1 MEIFKNRPF
10 SLFCALFMLSSTAG
24 FFLAGNIKL
33 IIAAVFTGAI
43 FVVIAFFAIRRSFSF
58 VPILLLSSLVF
69 GIVSS
74 YICFDIGYAEMRQH
88 DGDNKTVRAL
98 VTDTAYSSDYGTTYT
113 VRVASIDGVKV
124 EKLAH
129 LSCEYRGSLVP
140 GDLFEM
146 QASIGEPQD
155 DTFGYSHK
163 INMLADGITAV
174 ITSEEENFQIIER
187 NVVTPEIWFLDLNN
201 ELSVRLSRIIGGEE
215 GDLAAAVFLADRS
228 GVSEKTQLD
237 FSRCG
242 TSHLL
247 ALSGLHMA
255 IVAAIAE
262 FFLSTLRIKRSVR
275 CVLLI
280 LLLVFYLALIG
291 FALSAV
297 RSFIM
302 LAAVYLAYIL
312 RSHAESR
319 TSLFFAGFLILLISP
334 TAVCDIGFWMSFFA
348 TFGIIVFS
356 PFVSKLFSAKRTD
369 GTFKIKARRVLKY
382 LVSTIAVTVTANLSV
397 IFFLWLFFGEI
408 SLISPL
414 TNLILAPLTVP
425 LIFFSAITL
434 LLYFIFPAA
443 AALSARLA
451 NAVAELIL
459 SVSEYFSGFRGTV
472 LSLEYDFAGII
483 ICFFVIATII
493 LLVIKLKHKILV
505 LAPAVLSVIA
515 FCICL
520 GIYTHQNYAKT
531 DISYLRQKDGEMF
544 LLSSCGTS
552 VFIDNSDGYYSR
564 FASVNALLREHEAT
578 ELEVLILTHYHSRQS
593 TAVKRFFDNCKTRAV
608 WLPEPQ
614 SDSDYKTFCELYS
627 IAEAAGVDPIIYRHG
642 EIMELFKET
651 ELLIFPYRKLDR
663 SVEAQVGFSLT
674 CGEGSLVYI
683 GSSFFEG
690 TAAPEA
696 RSAIAE
702 SDHLI
707 IGAHGPAPKE
717 PMTVAPKPSAEIILA
732 NAEHIKIKG
741 SVPENIILSPEYAR
755 FSLAPSQ

>member
-24 FFLAGNIKL
+24 FFLAGNVKL
-33 IIAAVFTGAI
+33 LLAAVFAGAI
-43 FVVIAFFAIRRSFSF
+43 LVVIIFFMIRKSFSF
-58 VPILLLSSLVF
+58 IPVLLVSALVF
-69 GIVSS
+69 GIASS

-98 VTDTAYSSDYGTTYT
+98 VTDTSYYSDYCTSYT
-113 VRVASIDGVKV
+113 VRVVSIDGVKV
-124 EKLAH
+124 EKLAY
-129 LSCEYRGSLVP
+129 LTCEYRGSLVP

-146 QASIGEPQD
+146 RASISEPQD

-163 INMLADGITAV
+163 ISMLADGITAV
-174 ITSEEENFQIIER
+174 ITSEEEDFQIIER
-187 NVVTPEIWFLDLNN
+187 NIVTPEIWFLDLNN
-201 ELSVRLSRIIGGEE
+201 ELSVRLSRIVGGEE

-228 GVSEKTQLD
+228 GVSEKTELD

-262 FFLSTLRIKRSVR
+262 FFLSMLRIKRSVR
-275 CVLLI
+275 CVLLAI
-280 LLLVFYLALIG
+280 LLVFYLALIG

-297 RSFIM
+297 RSVIM
-302 LAAVYLAYIL
+302 IAAVYLTYIL
-312 RSHAESR
+312 RSHGDSI

-348 TFGIIVFS
+348 TFGIIIFS
-356 PFVSKLFSAKRTD
+356 PYISKLFSAKRVD
-369 GTFKIKARRVLKY
+369 GTLKIKARLVLKY
-382 LVSTIAVTVTANLSV
+382 FVSAIAVTVIANLSV
-397 IFFLWLFFGEI
+397 IFFSCFFFGEI

-425 LIFFSAITL
+425 LIFFSAMTTL
-434 LLYFIFPAA
+434 FSFILPAVAGLSAKLAA
-443 AALSARLA
+443 A
-451 NAVAELIL
+451 VAKLIL
-459 SVSEYFSGFRGTV
+459 SVSEYFSEFRGTV

-483 ICFFVIATII
+483 VCLFVITTVI

-520 GIYTHQNYAKT
+520 GIYTDQNYGKT
-531 DISYLRQKDGEMF
+531 DISYLCQKNGEIF
-544 LLSSCGTS
+544 LLSECGTS
-552 VFIDNSDGYYSR
+552 VLIDNSEGYYSR
-564 FASVNALLREHEAT
+564 FSSAKALLREHEAT

-593 TAVKRFFDNCKTRAV
+593 SAVKRFFDNCKIRSI

-614 SDSDYKTFCELYS
+614 DESEYKIFCELYS
-627 IAEAAGVDPIIYRHG
+627 IAEAAGVEAIIYRRG
-642 EIMELFKET
+642 EAMKLFKEN
-651 ELLIFPYRKLDR
+651 ELMIFPYRKLDR
-663 SVEAQVGFSLT
+663 SVEAQVGFSVT
-674 CGEGSLVYI
+674 CGERSLVYI

-690 TAAPEA
+690 DAAPEA

-702 SDHLI
+702 SDYLI
-707 IGAHGPAPKE
+707 LGAHGPKSKD
-717 PMTVAPKPSAEIILA
+717 PMIVAPKSSAEIILA
-732 NAEHIKIKG
+732 NAEFIKIKDLN
-741 SVPENIILSPEYAR
+741 PENVILSPEYAR
-755 FSLAPSQ
+755 FSLAPSP